1 MPMIVVIEDD
11 SAMRMLIKQMLRN
24 QGHDVMLAEDGMQG
38 LELIRQYKPMLV
50 ISDVQMPV
58 MDGFAVLAAVR
69 KDAALA
75 TTPFILLTAL
85 QERSQVRQ
93 GMAAGAD
100 DYLSKP
106 FSTEELRAA
115 VDAQIN
121 KMIRGDVQRVA
132 VIKTAVD
139 MEMQRQRHEINKL
152 YEMRLARAL
161 SEQWPVSGDRQDGG
175 KFSHA
180 TVLYADI
187 LNYDRWNADL
197 SSQELSEVINFL
209 YSSVGDTVHLFGA
222 HHMQFV
228 GEGMLCVFVDE
239 ADTVSVNHAL
249 RAVRAAVGL
258 GDATRRVNAFVQ
270 ERFPGRHLPPFAV
283 TLALDSGALA
293 FTHLSG
299 LFGGAVHNTPVGGT
313 VTTALRLFQCTP
325 ALNWTIACG
334 AGTARLVAG
343 SVELGKRTEV
353 EVPGHSMACEVVE
366 VLGLVE

>member
-1 MPMIVVIEDD
+1 MPMIVVVEDD

-24 QGHDVMLAEDGMQG
+24 QGHDVMLAENGMHG
-38 LELIRQYKPMLV
+38 LELIRQYKPMLI

-58 MDGFAVLAAVR
+58 MDGFGVLAAVR
-69 KDAALA
+69 KDASLS

-85 QERSQVRQ
+85 QERHHLRQ
-93 GMAAGAD
+93 GMVAGAD

-106 FSTEELRAA
+106 FSAEELRLA

-121 KMIRGDVQRVA
+121 KMIRSDVQRVA
-132 VIKTAVD
+132 GMKAAVD
-139 MEMQRQRHEINKL
+139 MEMQRQRQEISKL

-161 SEQWPVSGDRQDGG
+161 SEQWPVTGGKQDGG
-175 KFSHA
+175 KFSNA

-187 LNYDRWNADL
+187 LHYDRWNADL
-197 SSQELSEVINFL
+197 SSDELSEVINFL

-222 HHMQFV
+222 RHMQFV

-249 RAVRAAVGL
+249 RAVRAALGL
-258 GDATRRVNAFVQ
+258 GNATRSVDGFVRK
-270 ERFPGRHLPPFAV
+270 RFPGRHLPPFAV
-283 TLALDSGALA
+283 TVALDSGTVA

-313 VTTALRLFQCTP
+313 VTAALRLFQCTP
-325 ALNWTIACG
+325 GLNWPIACSAHTG
-334 AGTARLVAG
+334 SLVAATARL
-343 SVELGKRTEV
+343 GKRAV
-353 EVPGHSMACEVVE
+353 VAVPGHSMAFEVRE
-366 VLGLVE
+366 VLSLVE

>member
-1 MPMIVVIEDD
+1 VLIEDED
-11 SAMRMLIKQMLRN
+11 VTRLVTTQMLRQ
-24 QGHDVMLAEDGMQG
+24 QGHDVLPALNGLQG
-38 LELIRQYKPMLV
+38 LELIRQFKPKLI

-69 KDAALA
+69 QDASLA

-106 FSTEELRAA
+106 FSIEELRAA

-121 KMIRGDVQRVA
+121 KMIRSDVQRVA
-132 VIKTAVD
+132 VMKTAVN
-139 MEMQRQRHEINKL
+139 METQRQHQEISKL

-161 SEQWPVSGDRQDGG
+161 SEQWPVSGGKQDSG
-175 KFSHA
+175 KFNHV

-187 LNYDRWNADL
+187 RDYDRWNADL
-197 SSQELSEVINFL
+197 SSEELSEVINFL

-249 RAVRAAVGL
+249 RAVRAALGL
-258 GDATRRVNAFVQ
+258 GDATRRVNAFVRK
-270 ERFPGRHLPPFAV
+270 RFPGRHLPPFALTV
-283 TLALDSGALA
+283 ALDSGSLA

-299 LFGGAVHNTPVGGT
+299 LYSGAVHNTPVGGT
-313 VTTALRLFQCTP
+313 VTAALRLFQCTP
-325 ALNWTIACG
+325 AFNWTIACG
-334 AGTARLVAG
+334 ASTARLVAG
-343 SVELGKRTEV
+343 SVKLGKRAEV
-353 EVPGHSMACEVVE
+353 EVPGHSMAFEVVE

>member
-24 QGHDVMLAEDGMQG
+24 QGHDVMLAENGMHG

-69 KDAALA
+69 QDTALA

-85 QERSQVRQ
+85 QERHHVRQ
-93 GMAAGAD
+93 GMVAGAD

-106 FSTEELRAA
+106 FSTEELRSA

-121 KMIRGDVQRVA
+121 KMIRSDVQRVA
-132 VIKTAVD
+132 GMKTAVD
-139 MEMQRQRHEINKL
+139 MEMQRQRQEISKL

-161 SEQWPVSGDRQDGG
+161 SEQWPVSGGKQDGG
-175 KFSHA
+175 KFNNA

-187 LNYDRWNADL
+187 QHYDRWNADL
-197 SSQELSEVINFL
+197 SSDELSEVINFL

-222 HHMQFV
+222 RHMQFV

-239 ADTVSVNHAL
+239 SDTVSVNHAL
-249 RAVRAAVGL
+249 RAVRAALGL
-258 GDATRRVNAFVQ
+258 GNATRSVDAFVRK
-270 ERFPGRHLPPFAV
+270 RFPGRHLPPFAV
-283 TLALDSGALA
+283 TVALDSGTVA

-313 VTTALRLFQCTP
+313 VTAALRLFQCTP
-325 ALNWTIACG
+325 GLNWPIACS
-334 AGTARLVAG
+334 ADTASLVAAT
-343 SVELGKRTEV
+343 VRLGERAVV
-353 EVPGHSMACEVVE
+353 EVPGHAMAFEAVE
-366 VLGLVE
+366 VLSLIE